1 VVNDS
6 VVTLGDRFIYIKDR
20 YARSEMA
27 RFYIDQMSD
36 WIYTLEEEI
45 FQIIPGG
52 PEQLLTIDTTPEKL
66 TRFLDN
72 PYSS

>member
-1 VVNDS
+1 MVNDS

>member
-1 VVNDS
+1 
-6 VVTLGDRFIYIKDR
+6 
-20 YARSEMA
+20 
-27 RFYIDQMSD
+27 MSD

-72 PYSS
+72 PYSN